1 MKNKQYY
8 CKTNDEKL
16 FIYLQII
23 LLRVMQVKHIYY
35 IVFFFLLNF
44 SSNICAQNQIYSK
57 LSNEEIEKRIDNYS
71 DNPSKIWELISFY
84 IEKSKKDRNNEALF
98 YAYRY
103 ASISKQY
110 PINLKYADSALVTSQ
125 KSESK
130 KLILEGYLNRGNIN
144 MAEEFYEKALNDIL
158 VANKLSQESGN
169 EYIYNKTIYYIAQN
183 KIYLGQYEDANKE
196 LVVCLKY
203 FKNNLQNKTSL
214 GKNYEVYYIY
224 SLMTLI
230 DSNTKLGKYEENKP
244 LLNEAFQYLQQNKLS
259 QYVPYFITSEGITA
273 YYVKDYN
280 TAISKFS
287 EAIRLYNDQ
296 WEHNTEVFY
305 LGLSYWYTGKRKLAI
320 QYLEEIDKHYEKTK
334 KLDPQFRPAYEIL
347 IKYYNSTGDVKK
359 QLEYINKLMFLDKSY
374 EKNYKYLY
382 QRIVKEYDT
391 KKLIS
396 EKNRLE
402 STAKNQRVIFFSLIV
417 LLLGGILIYAFRIQ
431 KEKQVYK
438 KRFDEIIAQ
447 QSQIKREEEITIHQ
461 LPHEFIKPAF
471 DYEFYNKIPGLN
483 PVFVENIL
491 DQLEVFENENKFLD
505 SQVSQKLLSENFGTN
520 STYFSKIIN
529 TYKGKNFTLY
539 INDLRLDYIIEHL
552 RNDVKYVNKDV
563 KELATISG
571 FSNAENFSDNF
582 RRKFN
587 LKPSVFIKMLKDQ
600 L

>member
-1 MKNKQYY
+1 
-8 CKTNDEKL
+8 
-16 FIYLQII
+16 
-23 LLRVMQVKHIYY
+23 MQVKHLFYFILL
-35 IVFFFLLNF
+35 FFFSF
-44 SSNICAQNQIYSK
+44 SSNISAQNQLNFK
-57 LSNEEIEKRIDNYS
+57 LSNEEIEKKIDENNN
-71 DNPSKIWELISFY
+71 NPAKLWELINFY
-84 IEKSKKDRNNEALF
+84 IQKSKKDKNNEALF

-103 ASISKQY
+103 ASISSLS
-110 PINLKYADSALVTSQ
+110 PSNLKYADSALITS
-125 KSESK
+125 KRSNVK
-130 KLILEGYLNRGNIN
+130 KLVLDAYLNRGNIF
-144 MAEEFYEKALNDIL
+144 MTEEFYQKALSDIL
-158 VANKLSQESGN
+158 IANKLSQQSGN
-169 EYIYNKTIYYIAQN
+169 EYIFNKTIYYIAQN
-183 KIYLGQYEDANKE
+183 KIYLGQYEDAKKE
-196 LVVCLKY
+196 LVVCLKF
-203 FKNNLQNKTSL
+203 FKENLQNKTSL
-214 GKNYEVYYIY
+214 GKNYEMYYIY
-224 SLMTLI
+224 SLISLI
-230 DSNTKLGKYEENKP
+230 DSNTKLGKFQENKP
-244 LLNEAFQYLQQNKLS
+244 LLKEAFDYVEDDSLS
-259 QYVPYFITSEGITA
+259 QYIPYFITSEGIIA
-273 YYVKDYN
+273 YSTKDYN
-280 TAISKFS
+280 TAILKFS

-320 QYLEEIDKHYEKTK
+320 QYLEEIDKHYVKTK
-334 KLDPQFRPAYEIL
+334 RLDPQFRPAYEIL

-402 STAKNQRVIFFSLIV
+402 NTGRNQRIIFTSLLLI
-417 LLLGGILIYAFRIQ
+417 LLLGFLIYAIRNQ
-431 KEKQVYK
+431 REKQNFK

-447 QSQIKREEEITIHQ
+447 QNQIKPPEELSVNVPNTQ
-461 LPHEFIKPAF
+461 GKHEFN
-471 DYEFYNKIPGLN
+471 YEFYNKIPGLN

-491 DQLEVFENENKFLD
+491 NQLEIFENENKFLD

-552 RNDVKYVNKDV
+552 RSDVKYINKDV
-563 KELATISG
+563 KELATIAG

-587 LKPSVFIKMLKDQ
+587 LKPSVFIKILKDK